1 MSSVREQFQYKKQ
14 VKLYKNNIVPLYS
27 LNSIQKKTNVFE
39 LMNKIKLEKQDK
51 AKSYLKFYFTTA
63 LFLLFVLSFYSLY

>member
-51 AKSYLKFYFTTA
+51 AKSYLKLYFTTA